1 MYIREVINAAKPL
14 TPAQSRVHA
23 LQRNVDNA
31 RQALKRERTGQQVRN
46 TALRR
51 AVDAA
56 QQTLKRE
63 RAAQKLSAARK
74 AVADASKPKR

>member
-1 MYIREVINAAKPL
+1 MLIREVVTEAKPL
-14 TPAQSRVHA
+14 TPAQSRLKA

-31 RQALKRERTGQQVRN
+31 RQALKRARAGQQARA

-51 AVDAA
+51 TVDAA
-56 QQTLKRE
+56 AQNLRRE

-74 AVADASKPKR
+74 AMQNAALRI